1 MRGDKLIEKGIAK
14 CIRQPLGKNTEI
26 LGNDFKIDNEYSY
39 KKVQKW
45 SDYIEYEVDY
55 KNCDAVT
62 FKQHFIIISS

>member
-1 MRGDKLIEKGIAK
+1 MCA
-14 CIRQPLGKNTEI
+14 EI
-26 LGNDFKIDNEYSY
+26 LGNDFKIDNKYSY

-45 SDYIEYEVDY
+45 SDYIEYEVDH